1 MSDFI
6 PGMGT
11 EARQEEYA
19 PKQTKGGTFA
29 PADME
34 LLKRALRCYKDKLID
49 IEMPDRGGS
58 PELMKVA
65 NLLHR
70 IGRIA

>member
-1 MSDFI
+1 MI
-6 PGMGT
+6 K
-11 EARQEEYA
+11 EA
-19 PKQTKGGTFA
+19 KGGAFA

-34 LLKRALRCYKDKLID
+34 ILKRALHSYKDVLVRTEESERNTSD
-49 IEMPDRGGS
+49 
-58 PELMKVA
+58 ELAKVA

>member
-1 MSDFI
+1 MPS
-6 PGMGT
+6 
-11 EARQEEYA
+11 EN
-19 PKQTKGGTFA
+19 KGGTFA

-34 LLKRALRCYKDKLID
+34 LLRRALRYYKDMLVST
-49 IEMPDRGGS
+49 EESERASS
-58 PELMKVA
+58 PELMQVA

>member
-1 MSDFI
+1 M
-6 PGMGT
+6 PN
-11 EARQEEYA
+11 EN
-19 PKQTKGGTFA
+19 KGGTFA
-29 PADME
+29 PADMD

-49 IEMPDRGGS
+49 VEMPDRGGS
-58 PELMKVA
+58 PELMQVA